1 MHKKKNQ
8 EDKKKKKKK
17 KRPMWR
23 IPPHRLPRAT
33 CSNLQSSRLLPLWH
47 SMCQLPTTAPCI
59 ERDMPVFQS
68 LQFPWPAPKA
78 AEDMGRMTPTEIM
91 TGHSTQIDM
100 TRW

>member
-23 IPPHRLPRAT
+23 IPPHRLPRST

-47 SMCQLPTTAPCI
+47 PMCQLPTTAPRI
-59 ERDMPVFQS
+59 ERDVPVFQS
-68 LQFPWPAPKA
+68 PQFPWPATKA
-78 AEDMGRMTPTEIM
+78 AEGTGQTTPTQIM
-91 TGHSTQIDM
+91 TGLSAQIDM
-100 TRW
+100 TR